1 VDLPS
6 NLVRRRP
13 PALPQLSEP
22 EIMRHY
28 SRLASLNYSISEN
41 FYPLG
46 SCTMKYN
53 PVANEQAARLPGFA
67 EIHPYQDP
75 DTVQGALELMWELER
90 ALCAIAGVDRV
101 TLQPAAGAHGEW
113 TALRMIQ
120 AYHLA
125 RGEDRTEVIVPDS
138 AHGTN
143 PASAALSG
151 FRVVEVKSGR
161 DGRIDVADLEAK
173 LSSRVAALMLTNPN
187 TLGLFERQI
196 LEVSAMVHA
205 TGAKLYYDGANL
217 NALMG
222 LCRPGDMGFDAVH
235 MNLHKTFTTPH
246 GGGGPGSGP
255 VGVKADLVPFLPR
268 PTVER
273 ENGRFFLDEDRPQS
287 IGRVRSFYGNFGMLV
302 RAFTY
307 LLAMGSDGLTQASKD
322 AVLSAN
328 YLRQRLDGV
337 LELPHAGPC
346 MHEFVASARNL
357 SPNGVKALDV
367 AKGLL
372 ERGFYAPTVYFP
384 LIVPEAVMIEPTET
398 ESKATLDAF
407 ADALREIVELARTDP
422 EQLHA
427 EPRSLP
433 VGRLDEVRAAR
444 SPVLRWHSS
453 GGAVDGERV
462 QGRDARPL
470 PPVGS
475 RPGHPTHG
483 PEGPAPGPTGGEGSG
498 DGNGEGAAPQASRL
512 RSGGA

>member
-1 VDLPS
+1 MTEPLSFEKSRAALPAPR
-6 NLVRRRP
+6 LPAAGVGTAAPLPEQHRRCRP
-13 PALPQLSEP
+13 PALPRLSEP

-28 SRLASLNYSISEN
+28 SRLASMNYSISEE

-53 PVANEQAARLPGFA
+53 PVANEEAARLPGFA
-67 EIHPYQDP
+67 NLHPYQDEE
-75 DTVQGALELMWELER
+75 TVQGALELMWLLEQ
-90 ALCAIAGVDRV
+90 ALCAVVGVDRM

-113 TALRMIQ
+113 AALRMIQ
-120 AYHLA
+120 AYHRA
-125 RGEDRTEVIVPDS
+125 QGDERTEIIVPDS

-151 FRVVEVKSGR
+151 FTVIEVRSGT
-161 DGRIDVADLEAK
+161 DGRVDVADLEAK
-173 LSSRVAALMLTNPN
+173 LSNRVAALMLTNPN

-196 LEVSAMVHA
+196 LEMAEMVHA

-222 LCRPGDMGFDAVH
+222 VCRPGDMGFDAVH
-235 MNLHKTFTTPH
+235 LNLHKTFTTPH
-246 GGGGPGSGP
+246 GGGGPGAGP

-273 ENGRFFLDEDRPQS
+273 DNGRFRLDNDRPRS

-307 LLAMGSDGLTQASKD
+307 VLAMGGDGLTDASRD
-322 AVLSAN
+322 AILAAN
-328 YLRQRLDGV
+328 YLRKTVEGV
-337 LELPHAGPC
+337 LDLPHEGPC

-357 SPNGVKALDV
+357 GGHGVRALDV

-372 ERGFYAPTVYFP
+372 ERGFYAPTIYFP

-398 ESKATLDAF
+398 ESRATLDAF
-407 ADALREIVELARTDP
+407 AGALRDIAETAERAP
-422 EQLHA
+422 ETLHS

-433 VGRLDEVRAAR
+433 VGRLDEVAAAR
-444 SPVLRWHSS
+444 SPVLRWQP
-453 GGAVDGERV
+453 ADGSADGV
-462 QGRDARPL
+462 ADRPAID
-470 PPVGS
+470 
-475 RPGHPTHG
+475 RT
-483 PEGPAPGPTGGEGSG
+483 
-498 DGNGEGAAPQASRL
+498 Q
-512 RSGGA
+512 

>member
-1 VDLPS
+1 MTEPLSFEKSRASLPGPRLPTAGVETS
-6 NLVRRRP
+6 AALPEEHRRRRP
-13 PALPQLSEP
+13 PALPRLSEP

-28 SRLASLNYSISEN
+28 SRLASMNYSISEQ

-53 PVANEQAARLPGFA
+53 PVLNEEAARLPGFA
-67 EIHPYQDP
+67 GLHPYQDEE
-75 DTVQGALELMWELER
+75 TTQGALELMWLLER
-90 ALCAIAGVDRV
+90 ALCAVVGVERL

-120 AYHLA
+120 AYHRA
-125 RGEDRTEVIVPDS
+125 NGEDRTEIIVPDA

-143 PASAALSG
+143 PTSAALCG
-151 FRVVEVKSGR
+151 FRVVEVRSGP
-161 DGRIDVADLEAK
+161 DGRVDVADLEAK
-173 LSSRVAALMLTNPN
+173 LSNRVAALMLTNPN

-196 LEVSAMVHA
+196 LEMAEMVHA

-222 LCRPGDMGFDAVH
+222 ICRPGDMGFDAVH
-235 MNLHKTFTTPH
+235 LNLHKTFTTPH
-246 GGGGPGSGP
+246 GGGGPGAGP

-273 ENGRFFLDEDRPQS
+273 QNGGFRLDHGRPQS

-307 LLAMGSDGLTQASKD
+307 IVAMGGDGLTEASRD
-322 AVLSAN
+322 AILAAN
-328 YLRQRLDGV
+328 YLRKTLEGILD
-337 LELPHAGPC
+337 LPHDGPC

-357 SPNGVKALDV
+357 GPQGVRALDV

-372 ERGFYAPTVYFP
+372 ERGFYAPTIYFP

-407 ADALREIVELARTDP
+407 AAALRDIAETARQDP
-422 EQLHA
+422 EELHA

-433 VGRLDEVRAAR
+433 VGRLDEVAAAR
-444 SPVLRWHSS
+444 SPVLRWRPDH
-453 GGAVDGERV
+453 GAE
-462 QGRDARPL
+462 
-470 PPVGS
+470 
-475 RPGHPTHG
+475 
-483 PEGPAPGPTGGEGSG
+483 PESDQGPTGR
-498 DGNGEGAAPQASRL
+498 PQN
-512 RSGGA
+512 

>member
-1 VDLPS
+1 MEKSRPSLPGPR
-6 NLVRRRP
+6 LPDAGVETDARLPEGHLRQRP
-13 PALPQLSEP
+13 PALPRLSEP

-28 SRLASLNYSISEN
+28 SRLASMNYSISEQ

-53 PVANEQAARLPGFA
+53 PVLNEEAARLPGFA
-67 EIHPYQDP
+67 GLHPYQDEE
-75 DTVQGALELMWELER
+75 TTQGALELMWLLER
-90 ALCAIAGVDRV
+90 ALCAVVGVDRI

-120 AYHLA
+120 AYHRA
-125 RGEDRTEVIVPDS
+125 HGEDRTEIIVPDA

-143 PASAALSG
+143 PASAALCG
-151 FRVVEVKSGR
+151 FRVVEVRSGA
-161 DGRIDVADLEAK
+161 DGRVDVADLEAK
-173 LSSRVAALMLTNPN
+173 LSNRVAALMLTNPN

-196 LEVSAMVHA
+196 LEMAEMVHA

-222 LCRPGDMGFDAVH
+222 VCRPGDMGFDAVH
-235 MNLHKTFTTPH
+235 LNLHKTFTTPH
-246 GGGGPGSGP
+246 GGGGPGAGP

-273 ENGRFFLDEDRPQS
+273 RNGAFHLDHERPAS

-307 LLAMGSDGLTQASKD
+307 ILAMGGDGLTEASRD
-322 AVLSAN
+322 AILAAN
-328 YLRQRLDGV
+328 YLRKSLEGILD
-337 LELPHAGPC
+337 LPHDGPC

-357 SPNGVKALDV
+357 GPHGVKALDV

-372 ERGFYAPTVYFP
+372 ERGFYAPTIYFP

-407 ADALREIVELARTDP
+407 AAALRDIAETAERDP
-422 EQLHA
+422 DQLHA

-433 VGRLDEVRAAR
+433 VGRLDEVAAAR
-444 SPVLRWHSS
+444 APVLRWQP
-453 GGAVDGERV
+453 DGH
-462 QGRDARPL
+462 DKPNAHT
-470 PPVGS
+470 S
-475 RPGHPTHG
+475 
-483 PEGPAPGPTGGEGSG
+483 
-498 DGNGEGAAPQASRL
+498 
-512 RSGGA
+512 

>member
-1 VDLPS
+1 VTEKLTFEKSRLSLPGPR
-6 NLVRRRP
+6 LPAAGVETTAELPEEHRRRRP
-13 PALPQLSEP
+13 PELPRLSEP

-28 SRLASLNYSISEN
+28 SRLASMNYSISEQ

-53 PVANEQAARLPGFA
+53 PVLNEEAARLPGFA
-67 EIHPYQDP
+67 GLHPYQDEE
-75 DTVQGALELMWELER
+75 TIQGALELMWLLER
-90 ALCAIAGVDRV
+90 ALCAVVGVDRL

-120 AYHLA
+120 AYHRA
-125 RGEDRTEVIVPDS
+125 RGEDRTEIIVPDA

-143 PASAALSG
+143 PASAALCG
-151 FRVVEVKSGR
+151 FTVVEVRSGT
-161 DGRIDVADLEAK
+161 DGRVDVADLEAK
-173 LSSRVAALMLTNPN
+173 LSNRVAALMLTNPN
-187 TLGLFERQI
+187 TLGLFERRI
-196 LEVSAMVHA
+196 LEMAEMVHA

-222 LCRPGDMGFDAVH
+222 ICRPGDMGFDAVH
-235 MNLHKTFTTPH
+235 LNLHKTFTTPH
-246 GGGGPGSGP
+246 GGGGPGAGP

-273 ENGRFFLDEDRPQS
+273 QNGGFRLDHDRPRS

-307 LLAMGSDGLTQASKD
+307 ILAMGGDGLTAASQD
-322 AVLSAN
+322 AILAAN
-328 YLRQRLDGV
+328 YLRKTLEGILD
-337 LELPHAGPC
+337 LPHDGPC

-357 SPNGVKALDV
+357 GPHGVRALDV

-407 ADALREIVELARTDP
+407 AAALRDIVETAERDP
-422 EQLHA
+422 DELHA

-433 VGRLDEVRAAR
+433 VGRLDEVGAAR
-444 SPVLRWHSS
+444 SPVLRW
-453 GGAVDGERV
+453 R
-462 QGRDARPL
+462 RP
-470 PPVGS
+470 
-475 RPGHPTHG
+475 
-483 PEGPAPGPTGGEGSG
+483 SG
-498 DGNGEGAAPQASRL
+498 DGRNPPDSHT
-512 RSGGA
+512 S